1 MAISEEARHR
11 LFGRLEA
18 VLGAEEAATMMAH
31 LPPMGW
37 GDMATRRDV
46 EGLGL
51 ALRSEMAVL
60 GAELRSELAEL
71 GGELRSE
78 MAELGG
84 ELRTGMAELRGEVT
98 ALQGEM
104 TGMRGEMT
112 GLRGELTGL
121 RGELRA
127 EIRTQTRSLFLSL
140 VGLQM
145 TAAAL
150 AVAVARA
157 L

>member
-37 GDMATRRDV
+37 GEVSTRRDV
-46 EGLGL
+46 EGLGV
-51 ALRSEMAVL
+51 ALRGEMAVLGAELRSEMAQLGGELQSEMAVL
-60 GAELRSELAEL
+60 GAELRSE
-71 GGELRSE
+71 
-78 MAELGG
+78 MAGL
-84 ELRTGMAELRGEVT
+84 
-98 ALQGEM
+98 
-104 TGMRGEMT
+104 RGEMT
-112 GLRGELTGL
+112 GLRGEMTGL
-121 RGELRA
+121 GGTLRA

-150 AVAVARA
+150 AVAVVRV